1 MSNIVVDFVVIGS
14 GPSGWAALH
23 ALVALGKKPLLIDI
37 GFNSEKNHAAST
49 ALVDEQIDFSLK
61 SRHGSTYMYEYP
73 ADSIDV
79 GNLKSKVPLSG
90 AFGGLSTVWGTNL
103 QLCREACMKSNDG
116 LDLEY
121 SIATKTVLTNM
132 FHSGASDDLDSVGF
146 WPIPFSDSTPQS
158 NRMKKIQG
166 DLRSVFNAEPFVV
179 GMARNATRGSAT
191 GCLLCGKCMTGCQF
205 EAIFSTENQIKQ
217 LIDTNQITYVRAAVE
232 SIARGE
238 GTVSVACTDL
248 QIDQHFKVDAKH
260 VFLGAGAIATGAI
273 LIKSKIVPTRVNLTE
288 TQVAYLP
295 IFTLKPKPNET
306 PNYTLSQVFVES
318 QDGLTSSSS
327 FHMSLYEPSEDWE
340 NRIKAVHPILGRLF
354 SKMVIKRLIAGIC
367 FFPTSISGQLQ
378 LSLGED
384 MLVKVE
390 EVRQVATL
398 KISKKRLKAL
408 RKLMLRARLFPLV
421 ELAEFPPTGSSF
433 HVGVLKH
440 GKERCISNDGLTN
453 FGVGLYI
460 IDGAALRSLPTGP
473 VTLSIMVNSTMIVN
487 RVLAK
492 Q

>member
-23 ALVALGKKPLLIDI
+23 ALVASGKKPLLIDI
-37 GFNSEKNHAAST
+37 GFNNEKNHVATNA
-49 ALVDEQIDFSLK
+49 VINEQIDFSLK

-73 ADSIDV
+73 TNIIDA
-79 GNLKSKVPLSG
+79 GNLKGKIPLSG

-103 QLCREACMKSNDG
+103 QLCRDACIKSNDG
-116 LDLEY
+116 SDHEY
-121 SIATKTVLTNM
+121 NIATKTVLNNM
-132 FHSGASDDLDSVGF
+132 FNSGALDDLNSVGF

-158 NRMKKIQG
+158 KRMEQIQV
-166 DLRSVFNAEPFVV
+166 DLRRAFNAQPFVA

-191 GCLLCGKCMTGCQF
+191 GCLLCGECMTGCQF

-217 LIDTNQITYVRAAVE
+217 MIDANQITYLRATVE
-232 SIARGE
+232 RIARDEGE
-238 GTVSVACTDL
+238 ISVACIDI
-248 QIDQHFKVDAKH
+248 QFDQHFKVEAKY

-273 LIKSKIVPTRVNLTE
+273 LLKSKIVAPQVNLAE

-295 IFTLKPKPNET
+295 ILAFKSRPSET
-306 PNYTLSQVFVES
+306 SNYSLSQIFIES

-327 FHMSLYEPSEDWE
+327 FHMSLYEPSEDWG

-354 SKMVIKRLIAGIC
+354 SRLIMKHLIAGIC
-367 FFPTSISGQLQ
+367 FFPTLISGQLQ
-378 LSLGED
+378 LSLEED
-384 MLVKVE
+384 VLVKVKE
-390 EVRQVATL
+390 ARHTSTL
-398 KISKKRLKAL
+398 KISKRRLRDL

-421 ELAEFPPTGSSF
+421 EFAEFPPTGSSF
-433 HVGVLKH
+433 HVGVLEQN
-440 GKERCISNDGLTN
+440 KERCVSDDGLTN
-453 FGVGLYI
+453 FGLGLYV
-460 IDGAALRSLPTGP
+460 IDGAALRALPTGP